1 MNCANPADLRG
12 ALELAHDMAK
22 AGLLFVPMPVAGR
35 EEFRQVSIQAA
46 ERMVQMINV
55 AEAEETGEQA

>member
-1 MNCANPADLRG
+1 MNRANPADLRG
-12 ALELAHDMAK
+12 ALELAHDMAN
-22 AGLLFVPMPVAGR
+22 AGLLFVPVPVADR
-35 EEFRQVSIQAA
+35 AEFRQLSSQAA